1 MQKWFVFLIALPL
14 AGIARTAE
22 APQSSGAAQTTP
34 AYIQSN
40 DGFRNQLDAIVQY
53 YRAGDQGKGRQLIDQ
68 FRLPHAEAWFSEHL
82 GPAQGAEIRARYDRL
97 FTNFAESLEK
107 TIQTVVA
114 TRSAELITELGE
126 GKGEEPSIVLPG
138 EKTSGVVSV
147 KEPHLFYG
155 GFTIQVKK
163 KKSVSWADTFTYED
177 GVFRFAG
184 FGAWPFWVWEDG
196 SEGGAPKGG
205 HFFQPP
211 ILISQVAPIYPLS
224 AKASGLEGVVVIHVL
239 IDKEGR
245 VKSADIVNG
254 DPLLTPAALDAVRQW
269 RYKPSTLGGAPSEA
283 ETTAR
288 VVFALH

>member
-1 MQKWFVFLIALPL
+1 MQKWFFLLIALPF
-14 AGIARTAE
+14 ACIARLAE
-22 APQSSGAAQTTP
+22 TPQSPGTAQTAP
-34 AYIQSN
+34 AYIQSK
-40 DGFRNQLDAIVQY
+40 DGFRTQLDAIVQY
-53 YRAGDQGKGRQLIDQ
+53 YRAGDQRKGRQLIDQ
-68 FRLPHAEAWFSEHL
+68 FRLPHAEAWFSDRL
-82 GPAQGAEIRARYDRL
+82 GPAQSAELGTRYDRL

-107 TIQTVVA
+107 TIKTVVA

-126 GKGEEPSIVLPG
+126 GKGEKPSIVLAG
-138 EKTSGVVSV
+138 EKMSGVVSV

-155 GFTIQVKK
+155 DFTIQVKK
-163 KKSVSWADTFTYED
+163 KKSASWADTFTYED
-177 GVFRFAG
+177 GMFRFAG

-211 ILISQVAPIYPLS
+211 ILISQVAPIYPNS
-224 AKASGLEGVVVIHVL
+224 AKANRLEGVVVIHAL

-254 DPLLTPAALDAVRQW
+254 DPLLTQAALDAVRQW
-269 RYKPSTLGGAPSEA
+269 RYKPSTLGGAPAES